1 MDWNTH
7 TSKQSRFG
15 GKKMQ
20 KFQIR
25 NSVREKIS
33 KPNKKKKSPPIGVS
47 KRLLCVYS
55 DVSVLC
61 GNWLSYVAAD
71 RWDLIATTI
80 NSDYECLKLCSDDS
94 IMTNKLPSDG
104 VLWNYK
110 DTRRRYWF
118 YGLSLVCETWKTK
131 TRFCHGWLLLPPLLL
146 VAFHVFF
153 HFFLFCIQAK
163 TFGNLSHGSFFVVT
177 TRLDGLEGNK
187 RGKSVLALGAHKN
200 CICASLMGI
209 TRLRFFVRMS
219 RGTQLI

>member
-55 DVSVLC
+55 DVSVMC

-146 VAFHVFF
+146 VAFHVFSI
-153 HFFLFCIQAK
+153 FFFFAYKQKPLEISRTAVSLLSQHVSMGSKVTKGENLCSHSVHIK
-163 TFGNLSHGSFFVVT
+163 TAFVH
-177 TRLDGLEGNK
+177 R
-187 RGKSVLALGAHKN
+187 
-200 CICASLMGI
+200 
-209 TRLRFFVRMS
+209 
-219 RGTQLI
+219 

>member
-1 MDWNTH
+1 MSYTH
-7 TSKQSRFG
+7 TDELKHAHIQTKPFRGEKNAKIPNSKQRAR
-15 GKKMQ
+15 KN
-20 KFQIR
+20 FQTQ
-25 NSVREKIS
+25 
-33 KPNKKKKSPPIGVS
+33 KKKKSPPIGVS
-47 KRLLCVYS
+47 KRLLCVYN

-146 VAFHVFF
+146 VAFHVFSIF
-153 HFFLFCIQAK
+153 SFLHTSK
-163 TFGNLSHGSFFVVT
+163 NLW
-177 TRLDGLEGNK
+177 
-187 RGKSVLALGAHKN
+187 KSLARQFLCCHN
-200 CICASLMGI
+200 
-209 TRLRFFVRMS
+209 TS
-219 RGTQLI
+219 RWARR